1 MYTEVHMEYNSLNN
15 LNDNDKS
22 SLTSVFQGILLSLKH
37 ISVTKAV
44 AYLRYIPEQCRM
56 HYNSLENR
64 KIRDAHPKKFHPV
77 KPQRGEIYNAF
88 ITEGVGSEL
97 CGNHLVVI
105 IQNKKGNIYSEKVN
119 VLPIEGT
126 GAKINPNY
134 QVRLSSSDLA
144 SGSLDKDPSRIIVT
158 DITTIDK
165 ARLGRKI
172 GCLTPECLAQV
183 DKLLKK
189 HLEL

>member
-1 MYTEVHMEYNSLNN
+1 MDYTSLNSLNVS
-15 LNDNDKS
+15 DKS
-22 SLTSVFQGILLSLKH
+22 SLTSIFQGILLNLKH
-37 ISVTKAV
+37 ISVTKAI
-44 AYLRYIPEQCRM
+44 AYLRYIPDQCRM

-64 KIRDAHPKKFHPV
+64 KIRDAHPQKFHPI
-77 KPQRGEIYNAF
+77 KLQRGEIYNAF

-119 VLPIEGT
+119 VLPIEGN
-126 GAKINPNY
+126 GAKINPSY
-134 QVRLSSSDLA
+134 QVRLSSSDLS

-172 GCLTPECLAQV
+172 GCLTPKCLTQV
-183 DKLLKK
+183 DILLKK

>member
-1 MYTEVHMEYNSLNN
+1 MEYKSQNS

-22 SLTSVFQGILLSLKH
+22 SLTSVFQDILLSLKH
-37 ISVTKAV
+37 ISVTKAT
-44 AYLRYIPEQCRM
+44 AYLRYIPSQCRM

-64 KIRDAHPKKFHPV
+64 KNRDAHAKKYHPI

-105 IQNKKGNIYSEKVN
+105 VQNKKGNIYGEKVN
-119 VLPIEGT
+119 ILPIEGN
-126 GAKINPNY
+126 GSKINPNY

-144 SGSLDKDPSRIIVT
+144 RAL
-158 DITTIDK
+158 
-165 ARLGRKI
+165 
-172 GCLTPECLAQV
+172 
-183 DKLLKK
+183 
-189 HLEL
+189 

>member
-1 MYTEVHMEYNSLNN
+1 MEYNSLNN

-22 SLTSVFQGILLSLKH
+22 SLTSVFQGILLNLKH
-37 ISVTKAV
+37 ISVSKVV
-44 AYLRYIPEQCRM
+44 AYLRYIPDQCRM
-56 HYNSLENR
+56 HHNSLENR
-64 KIRDAHPKKFHPV
+64 TIRNSHSQKFHPI

-105 IQNKKGNIYSEKVN
+105 IQNKKANIYSEKVN
-119 VLPIEGT
+119 VLPIEGN

-134 QVRLSSSDLA
+134 QVQLTNADLA
-144 SGSLDKDPSRIIVT
+144 DGSLDKDPSRIIIT

-172 GCLTPECLAQV
+172 GTLSPDCLAAV
-183 DKLLKK
+183 EKLLRR
-189 HLEL
+189 HLAL